1 MKLGAACFVSPA
13 DQETVNTLAEK
24 FHIKRV
30 IECVGV
36 RPAQKTA
43 LTVADKGATVVMFG
57 VSDAADELPINLYD
71 AFLKELTIKTS
82 FVNPF
87 TTQRAINIL
96 NSGALDADKI
106 ICKDLT
112 MEEAIEEF
120 ANPTYSRMGKVI
132 VTVKPE

>member
-1 MKLGAACFVSPA
+1 
-13 DQETVNTLAEK
+13 
-24 FHIKRV
+24 
-30 IECVGV
+30 
-36 RPAQKTA
+36 
-43 LTVADKGATVVMFG
+43 MFG

-96 NSGALDADKI
+96 NNGALDADKI

-112 MEEAIEEF
+112 MEEAIDEF
-120 ANPTYSRMGKVI
+120 ANPVYSRMGKVI

>member
-1 MKLGAACFVSPA
+1 MTA
-13 DQETVNTLAEK
+13 VNTLAEK
-24 FHIKRV
+24 YHIKRV
-30 IECVGV
+30 IECVGI

-43 LTVADKGATVVMFG
+43 LAVADKGATVVMFG

-96 NSGALDADKI
+96 NNGANTHSFLLYKCPRSKHPLI
-106 ICKDLT
+106 SWL
-112 MEEAIEEF
+112 
-120 ANPTYSRMGKVI
+120 
-132 VTVKPE
+132 